1 MTKKHEFCV
10 LRSEVK
16 SRKVKVILRIL
27 WKSPGF
33 GLSHS
38 LSLIFYFLLLTFYFS
53 FSFAD
58 VYAPTDSIVLTVG
71 CLDST
76 FLTVANP
83 DSVWFKW
90 WRDVGGQTIVDSAK
104 VTTGLRTGFFRK
116 KIKASDGSN
125 NLGIYIAEAMVY
137 KSGKTGIK
145 TWSWTVKAETTW
157 ANLVPH
163 DSTLIAQ
170 IKGKADSLRFD
181 ASYYVKSTPQTAVK
195 INGGYAGQCTTL
207 VNAVKIN
214 GGYAGQCSSL
224 VNPVK
229 VNGGAVN
236 QCTSLVNGV
245 TVSTNNDKTNYQLA
259 DNAITNAKIA
269 NSAITNS
276 KIAINA
282 IGADQLAGDAAKEVA
297 ESTWYADTSGVWNGA
312 QNRFGYWNAQR
323 QVGSGGG
330 GGGSC
335 DTVPI
340 ARYTWNYVTR
350 TLTSGAG
357 SGANSVV
364 IRCKQSSDSTNIAG
378 AQIQVLDS
386 IQNSTI
392 GLLSSDSQGRGFF
405 ALNNGTYC
413 VRIYKPGWQFTVPE
427 TLTVNGNEDVIYYA
441 DVFDVGSPPQASLCR
456 VYGWIYDINN
466 QPTVGSKI
474 EASIKSIPLRYQN
487 IIISPYYKT
496 TTTDDEGFWYLDLYP
511 NSALSPSDTKYIFFI
526 YTPSGT
532 ILKIETTIPNQ
543 GSWELQ
549 W

>member
-1 MTKKHEFCV
+1 MIKKLGF
-10 LRSEVK
+10 
-16 SRKVKVILRIL
+16 ILC
-27 WKSPGF
+27 
-33 GLSHS
+33 
-38 LSLIFYFLLLTFYFS
+38 FLFWAFHFS
-53 FSFAD
+53 FCQAD

-76 FLTVANP
+76 FLNVANP
-83 DSVWFKW
+83 DSIWFKW
-90 WRDVGGQTIVDSAK
+90 WRDVNGQTIVDSVK

-116 KIKASDGSN
+116 KIKASDASN
-125 NLGIYIAEAMVY
+125 NLGAYIAEAVVY

-145 TWSWTVKAETTW
+145 TWSWTVKAEFDSITNAITDPNK
-157 ANLVPH
+157 ANF
-163 DSTLIAQ
+163 
-170 IKGKADSLRFD
+170 KATV
-181 ASYYVKSTPQTAVK
+181 VKV
-195 INGGYAGQCTTL
+195 NGGYVGQCTTL
-207 VNAVKIN
+207 VNPAR
-214 GGYAGQCSSL
+214 
-224 VNPVK
+224 

-236 QCTSLVNGV
+236 QCTSLVNDV

-259 DNAITNAKIA
+259 DDAITSAKIA
-269 NSAITNS
+269 ANALTNS

-323 QVGSGGG
+323 QVGGSV
-330 GGGSC
+330 GGSC
-335 DTVPI
+335 DTIPI
-340 ARYTWNYVTR
+340 ARYTWNYVIR

-357 SGANSVV
+357 SGANSVI

-386 IQNSTI
+386 VENSTI
-392 GLLSSDSQGRGFF
+392 GLLNSDSQGRGFF

-466 QPTVGSKI
+466 QPTVGAKI

-511 NSALSPSDTKYIFFI
+511 NSALDPSDTKYIFFI
-526 YTPSGT
+526 HTPSGT

>member
-1 MTKKHEFCV
+1 MRKKHEFCV
-10 LRSEVK
+10 LRLEVRSQKLEVK
-16 SRKVKVILRIL
+16 DQRLQVRKKRLNFL
-27 WKSPGF
+27 F
-33 GLSHS
+33 F
-38 LSLIFYFLLLTFYFS
+38 IFYFLLLTFNFS
-53 FSFAD
+53 LSQGD
-58 VYAPTDSIVLTVG
+58 IYAPTDSVVLTVG
-71 CLDST
+71 CLDTT
-76 FLTVANP
+76 FLNVANP
-83 DSVWFKW
+83 DSIWFKW

-116 KIKASDGSN
+116 KIKASDASN
-125 NLGIYIAEAMVY
+125 NLGAYIAEAVVY

-145 TWSWTVKAETTW
+145 TWSWTVKAEFDSITNAITDPNK
-157 ANLVPH
+157 ANF
-163 DSTLIAQ
+163 
-170 IKGKADSLRFD
+170 KATV
-181 ASYYVKSTPQTAVK
+181 VKV
-195 INGGYAGQCTTL
+195 NGGYVGQCTTL
-207 VNAVKIN
+207 VNPAKIN
-214 GGYAGQCSSL
+214 GGYVGQCTTL
-224 VNPVK
+224 VNPAR

-259 DNAITNAKIA
+259 DNAITNSKIA
-269 NSAITNS
+269 NS
-276 KIAINA
+276 A

-323 QVGSGGG
+323 QVGGGV
-330 GGGSC
+330 GGSC
-335 DTVPI
+335 DTIPI

-364 IRCKQSSDSTNIAG
+364 IRCRQSSDSTNIAG

-392 GLLSSDSQGRGFF
+392 GLLNSDSQGREFF

-413 VRIYKPGWQFTVPE
+413 VRMFKPGWEFTVPE
-427 TLTVNGNEDVIYYA
+427 TLKVSGNEDTTYYA
-441 DVFDVGSPPQASLCR
+441 DAFDPGLPPQASLCR

-466 QPTVGSKI
+466 QPTVGAKI
-474 EASIKSIPLRYQN
+474 EASIKIIPLRYQN

-511 NSALSPSDTKYIFFI
+511 NSALDPSDTKYIFFI
-526 YTPSGT
+526 YTLSGT